1 MWLRWNRPRPQMV
14 VKTKIIKRRSRR
26 RKRQAS
32 RKNVTPWLPRHN
44 SIPMHACARR
54 IACGLRLYTISV
66 FVIVGRATGGSS
78 AWQSFR
84 ASVGQRILAG
94 GDAVDVCQ
102 RWASPSLPGV
112 HADTGLSQVQ
122 ILPARPLQ
130 DMAKD
135 PLKAQGGSSEGF
147 CLFDNSLFYSAL
159 VKSYIILRIQ
169 VPLNVRFA
177 GLCMVENIVT
187 VF

>member
-1 MWLRWNRPRPQMV
+1 V
-14 VKTKIIKRRSRR
+14 AAIKPTAPANGGKKPKSLKPRSRR

-32 RKNVTPWLPRHN
+32 RKTVTPWLPRHN

-135 PLKAQGGSSEGF
+135 AVKAQWRKLGRA
-147 CLFDNSLFYSAL
+147 LSLRQPSFLLGTCQVLYYFTHTSAL
-159 VKSYIILRIQ
+159 KCAICRV
-169 VPLNVRFA
+169 V
-177 GLCMVENIVT
+177 GGNIVT

>member
-1 MWLRWNRPRPQMV
+1 MTIRTRMTTTKPTVPQIAVHIRMV
-14 VKTKIIKRRSRR
+14 RTIKLR
-26 RKRQAS
+26 RKEAS
-32 RKNVTPWLPRHN
+32 FSRIVKSRLSYYHN
-44 SIPMHACARR
+44 IQICLRGRR

-66 FVIVGRATGGSS
+66 FLIVGRATGGSS

-122 ILPARPLQ
+122 ILPAR
-130 DMAKD
+130 
-135 PLKAQGGSSEGF
+135 LKLLSP
-147 CLFDNSLFYSAL
+147 
-159 VKSYIILRIQ
+159 K
-169 VPLNVRFA
+169 
-177 GLCMVENIVT
+177 
-187 VF
+187 